1 MGYEGFQR
9 HAPAGK
15 SEWTTW
21 ADMQAILQLVFALI
35 VNASLANA
43 VFSGLYTPTGR
54 RSPGRLVAQ
63 LDLWALMGLGMYV
76 AAKWMNLRSSP

>member
-1 MGYEGFQR
+1 MGYAGFHR

-15 SEWTTW
+15 REWRTW
-21 ADMQAILQLVFALI
+21 ADMQAILELVFALI
-35 VNASLANA
+35 VNASLENA

-63 LDLWALMGLGMYV
+63 LGLWALMGLGTYV
-76 AAKWMNLRSSP
+76 G